1 MTTNSVVEGPL
12 QSLARRAWQTILL
25 TGILAVILGI
35 LILAWPDI
43 TLLVAGTIFGI
54 YLVVTGLLQLI
65 AAFGAPGGA
74 GLRVLSFIIG
84 VLSIVVGVFCFRDE
98 LASIL
103 LLGLWIGIGWLF
115 RGIALLVAAI
125 SEPGTPGR
133 WWQVFFGVVT
143 AAAGVVLIV
152 WPVRS
157 VATLAVL
164 AGVWLIILGIMEI
177 IVAFGVRKDAR
188 AVGAAHAAA

>member
-25 TGILAVILGI
+25 TGVLAVILGI

-43 TLLVAGTIFGI
+43 TLAAAGIIFGI
-54 YLVVTGLLQLI
+54 YLVVTGFLQLI
-65 AAFGAPGGA
+65 AAFGAPA
-74 GLRVLSFIIG
+74 STGLRVLSFIIG
-84 VLSIVVGVFCFRDE
+84 VLSIVIGVFCFRDE
-98 LASIL
+98 LASLL

-125 SEPGTPGR
+125 SEPELPGR
-133 WWQVFFGVVT
+133 WWQVLFGVVT
-143 AAAGVVLIV
+143 AIAGVVLIV
-152 WPVRS
+152 WPVQS

-164 AGVWLIILGIMEI
+164 AGVWLIIIGLMEV
-177 IVAFGVRKDAR
+177 IVAFGVRREAKALR
-188 AVGAAHAAA
+188 GEGAVA

>member
-1 MTTNSVVEGPL
+1 MTTNSVVEGPM
-12 QSLARRAWQTILL
+12 QSLARRAWQTILV
-25 TGILAVILGI
+25 TGILAVILGV

-43 TLLVAGTIFGI
+43 TLQAAGIIFGV
-54 YLVVTGLLQLI
+54 YLVVTGFLQLM
-65 AAFGAPGGA
+65 AAFGAPA
-74 GLRVLSFIIG
+74 STGLRVLSFVIG
-84 VLSIVVGVFCFRDE
+84 LLSIVIGVFCFRDE

-115 RGIALLVAAI
+115 RGVALLVAAL

-133 WWQVFFGVVT
+133 WWQVFFGLVT
-143 AAAGVVLIV
+143 AVAGVVLIV

-164 AGVWLIILGIMEI
+164 AGVWLIIIGIMEV
-177 IVAFGVRKDAR
+177 IVAFGVRHDAKVVR
-188 AVGAAHAAA
+188 TAPAVA

>member
-12 QSLARRAWQTILL
+12 QSLARRAWQTILV

-43 TLLVAGTIFGI
+43 TLRAAGIIFGV
-54 YLVVTGLLQLI
+54 YLVVTGFLQLM
-65 AAFGAPGGA
+65 AAFGAPA
-74 GLRVLSFIIG
+74 STGLRVLSFVIG
-84 VLSIVVGVFCFRDE
+84 LLSIVIGVFCFRDE

-115 RGIALLVAAI
+115 RGVALLVAAL
-125 SEPGTPGR
+125 SEPGMPGR

-143 AAAGVVLIV
+143 AIAGVVLIV

-164 AGVWLIILGIMEI
+164 AGVWLIIIGIMEI
-177 IVAFGVRKDAR
+177 IVAFGVRREAR
-188 AVGAAHAAA
+188 VAHTAPAVA

>member
-12 QSLARRAWQTILL
+12 QSLARRAWQTVLL
-25 TGILAVILGI
+25 TGVLAVILGI
-35 LILAWPDI
+35 LILVWPDI
-43 TLLVAGTIFGI
+43 TLQAAGIVFGI
-54 YLVVTGLLQLI
+54 YLVVTGFLQLI
-65 AAFGAPGGA
+65 AAFGAPASA

-115 RGIALLVAAI
+115 RGIALLAAAI
-125 SEPGTPGR
+125 SEPAMPGR

-177 IVAFGVRKDAR
+177 VVAFGVRRDVR
-188 AVGAAHAAA
+188 TVGAAHAAA

>member
-1 MTTNSVVEGPL
+1 M
-12 QSLARRAWQTILL
+12 QSLARRAWQTILV
-25 TGILAVILGI
+25 TGILAVILGV

-43 TLLVAGTIFGI
+43 TLQAAGIIFGV
-54 YLVVTGLLQLI
+54 YLVVTGFLQLM
-65 AAFGAPGGA
+65 AAFGAPA
-74 GLRVLSFIIG
+74 STGLRVLSFVIG
-84 VLSIVVGVFCFRDE
+84 LLSIVIGVFCFRDE

-115 RGIALLVAAI
+115 RGVALLVAAL

-133 WWQVFFGVVT
+133 WWQVFFGLVT
-143 AAAGVVLIV
+143 AVAGVVLIV

-164 AGVWLIILGIMEI
+164 AGVWLIIIGIMEV
-177 IVAFGVRKDAR
+177 IVAFGVRHDAKVVR
-188 AVGAAHAAA
+188 TAPAVA

>member
-12 QSLARRAWQTILL
+12 KSLARRAWQTILL
-25 TGILAVILGI
+25 TGVLAVILGI
-35 LILAWPDI
+35 LILVWPDI
-43 TLLVAGTIFGI
+43 TLAAAGIIFGV
-54 YLVVTGLLQLI
+54 YLVVTGFLQLL
-65 AAFGAPGGA
+65 AAFGAPVGT

-98 LASIL
+98 LASLL

-125 SEPGTPGR
+125 SEPELPGR
-133 WWQVFFGVVT
+133 WWQVLFGLVT
-143 AAAGVVLIV
+143 AVAGVVLIV

-157 VATLAVL
+157 VATLALL
-164 AGVWLIILGIMEI
+164 AGIWLIIVGIMEI
-177 IVAFGVRKDAR
+177 IVAFGVRREVA
-188 AVGAAHAAA
+188 

>member
-1 MTTNSVVEGPL
+1 MTTNSVLEGPL
-12 QSLARRAWQTILL
+12 QSLARRAWQTILV

-35 LILAWPDI
+35 LILVWPDI
-43 TLLVAGTIFGI
+43 TLLAAGIIFGV
-54 YLVVTGLLQLI
+54 YLVVTGFLQLM
-65 AAFGAPGGA
+65 AAFGAPTGT
-74 GLRVLSFIIG
+74 GLRVLSFVIG
-84 VLSIVVGVFCFRDE
+84 LLSIVIGVFCFRDE

-115 RGIALLVAAI
+115 RGVALLVAAL
-125 SEPGTPGR
+125 SEPGMPGR

-143 AAAGVVLIV
+143 AIAGVVLII

-164 AGVWLIILGIMEI
+164 AGVWLIIIGLTEI
-177 IVAFGVRKDAR
+177 VVAFGVRREA
-188 AVGAAHAAA
+188 GAARTAPAAP

>member
-35 LILAWPDI
+35 LILVWPDI
-43 TLLVAGTIFGI
+43 TLLAAGIIFGI
-54 YLVVTGLLQLI
+54 YLVVTGFLQLI
-65 AAFGAPGGA
+65 AAFGAHGGA

-115 RGIALLVAAI
+115 RGIALLVAGI
-125 SEPGTPGR
+125 SEPGMPGR

-164 AGVWLIILGIMEI
+164 AGVWLIILGLMEI
-177 IVAFGVRKDAR
+177 IVAFGVRKDTA

>member
-1 MTTNSVVEGPL
+1 MTTDSVVEGPL
-12 QSLARRAWQTILL
+12 KSLARRAWQTILL
-25 TGILAVILGI
+25 TGVLAVILGI

-43 TLLVAGTIFGI
+43 TLAVAGIIFGV
-54 YLVVTGLLQLI
+54 YLVVTGFLQLL
-65 AAFGAPGGA
+65 AAFGAPVGT

-98 LASIL
+98 LASLL

-125 SEPGTPGR
+125 SEPELPGR
-133 WWQVFFGVVT
+133 WWQVLFGLVT
-143 AAAGVVLIV
+143 AVAGVVLIV

-164 AGVWLIILGIMEI
+164 AGVWLIIVGIMEI
-177 IVAFGVRKDAR
+177 IVAFGVRREIA
-188 AVGAAHAAA
+188 